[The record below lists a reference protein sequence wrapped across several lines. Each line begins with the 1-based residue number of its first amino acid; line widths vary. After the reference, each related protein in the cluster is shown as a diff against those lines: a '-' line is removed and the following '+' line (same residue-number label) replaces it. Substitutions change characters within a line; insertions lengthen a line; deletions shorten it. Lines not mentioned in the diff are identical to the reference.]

1 MVWLLIGLALGIV
14 IANLWLIRRA
24 RGPIVRKDQ
33 QIQPGKGW
41 DNEND

>member
-24 RGPIVRKDQ
+24 RGPIVGQDQ
-33 QIQPGKGW
+33 HVKPNNRW
-41 DNEND
+41 DDEDD